1 MKDLH
6 TLANTVIDLSSRKQE
21 RTNLQQADR
30 KYAEEVQNCPNN
42 LAQYRTE
49 RASSHQNV
57 LTKN

>member
-21 RTNLQQADR
+21 RANLQQLDR

-42 LAQYRTE
+42 LARYRTE

-57 LTKN
+57 LTRK